1 MANICLNCGCKF
13 YIKRNILELFS
24 TKKEYLCMACY
35 KKYPLNI
42 KFEDIIL
49 DNYEVRIV
57 SMFNELKVKDLNYYI
72 NEYDKIYKSLL
83 KTTNL
88 PIIFVDE
95 IILNDDTFE
104 ELDAMTKLFKSNLI
118 ILTFV
123 KR

>member
-1 MANICLNCGCKF
+1 M
-13 YIKRNILELFS
+13 IKLLSKSLVIASNS
-24 TKKEYLCMACY
+24 S
-35 KKYPLNI
+35 N
-42 KFEDIIL
+42 
-49 DNYEVRIV
+49 V
-57 SMFNELKVKDLNYYI
+57 SSSKLISSINMIGSFDVVSKDLNYYI